1 MKMNHTGFIIG
12 AYPCAPSFHQKSE
25 EEEIEFWRQLSDTPN
40 IRGLEQPCLEHL
52 HPLGDEWLLRHT
64 PPEWQIVVTAIM
76 ETMRRRS
83 ENCGFGLASSD
94 EAQRKACVEYYRHL
108 YQKINKLNVHSA
120 GKVIALELHAA
131 PLAGNPNVA
140 QATDAFARSLKEIA
154 GWDWS
159 CDLVLEHCDAM
170 TGPAPRKGFLPLEN
184 VLEVSAGYDISVC
197 INWARS
203 AIEGRN
209 TTLPLT
215 HVQQARQ
222 AGKLGALMFS
232 GTTLNGEYGEWQDLH
247 APFAPLCPQSLM
259 TTEHA
264 KGLFTEVAT
273 EPLQFI
279 GIKLLEINASADVN
293 HRIAILRDGINAME
307 TATRPA
313 K

>member
-12 AYPCAPSFHQKSE
+12 AYPCAPSFHEKSE

-64 PPEWQIVVTAIM
+64 PGNWQIVVTAIM
-76 ETMRRRS
+76 ETMRRRG
-83 ENCGFGLASSD
+83 ENGGFGLASSD

-108 YQKINKLNVHSA
+108 YQKINKLNVHST

-170 TGPAPRKGFLPLEN
+170 TGTTPRKGFLPLEN
-184 VLEVSAGYDISVC
+184 VLEVIADYDISVC

-209 TTLPLT
+209 TSLP
-215 HVQQARQ
+215 QQHALSAQR
-222 AGKLGALMFS
+222 AGKLRGLMFS
-232 GTTLNGEYGEWQDLH
+232 GTTQTGDYGEWQDLH
-247 APFAPLCPQSLM
+247 APFAPFCPESIM
-259 TTEHA
+259 TLDHVKELLNIAPPSALH
-264 KGLFTEVAT
+264 FS
-273 EPLQFI
+273 
-279 GIKLLEINASADVN
+279 GIKLLEIDANADIQ
-293 HRIAILRDGINAME
+293 HRIEILRNGISLME
-307 TATRPA
+307 KAYQESS
-313 K
+313 